1 MSTCMAITL
10 SIDNPEHSVR
20 SPACNAMQCELRAHQ
35 RMAWRWLCGLSSTAG
50 RPRRIPASLGAAL
63 RSKASTTNAAA

>member
-20 SPACNAMQCELRAHQ
+20 SPACNAMRAQSSPTHG
-35 RMAWRWLCGLSSTAG
+35 MAVALWAKARQAG
-50 RPRRIPASLGAAL
+50 PGASLGAAL